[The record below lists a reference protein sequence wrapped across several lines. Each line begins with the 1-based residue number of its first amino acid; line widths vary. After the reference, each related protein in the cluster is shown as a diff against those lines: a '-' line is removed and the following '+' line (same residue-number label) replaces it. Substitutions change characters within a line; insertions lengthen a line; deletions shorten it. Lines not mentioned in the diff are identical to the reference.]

1 MRNLLNM
8 RKFVSSFVLLRQINT
23 LIGGSFHKI
32 SWLPRAKCENQLYN
46 NLINDFTKLQFYN
59 TTSKAEVITKNEN
72 NGNIKCSK
80 EKLISQMNFL
90 SEEHARPYYKLPMN
104 TLLHIYQTTKN
115 DSMNGFCNNRL
126 YYIADKIKCS
136 PSELSERLA
145 KRTFVY
151 TLSFQWLEN
160 SLRTLL
166 EMGVSTDRILR
177 DLWVLK
183 YKHETIRERLQRVKD
198 MGIETLYP
206 WMVRCKQDIMNRYI
220 KISQDTKNILGG
232 NKSTQI
238 YLADRLNTTP
248 EAVAEICTR
257 IPALKTIRVTKVK
270 HFLDF
275 LISEGF
281 QPEDIAN
288 KPRVLV
294 ASPNTVKQRLEKLRK
309 LGFTEINL
317 NVLCKSRKD
326 FKKYYESIEALWM
339 ENKLSKN

>member
-1 MRNLLNM
+1 MHNLLKM
-8 RKFVSSFVLLRQINT
+8 RKYFSSFVLLRQMNT
-23 LIGGSFHKI
+23 LTCGRSHKI
-32 SWLPRAKCENQLYN
+32 SWLPRAKCENKLYN
-46 NLINDFTKLQFYN
+46 NLINNFNKLQFYN
-59 TTSKAEVITKNEN
+59 TTSKAEVKTKNEN
-72 NGNIKCSK
+72 NDNFEYSK
-80 EKLISQMNFL
+80 EKLISQMNFT
-90 SEEHARPYYKLPMN
+90 SEEHARPYYKLPVK

-115 DSMNGFCNNRL
+115 DSKNGFCNNRL
-126 YYIADKIKCS
+126 YYIANKIKCS

-151 TLSFQWLEN
+151 SLSFEWLEN
-160 SLRTLL
+160 SLETLL

-220 KISQDTKNILGG
+220 KISQDTKNILGR

-248 EAVAEICTR
+248 EAVEEICTR

-288 KPRVLV
+288 KPRVLA
-294 ASPNTVKQRLEKLRK
+294 ASPDTVKQRLEKLRK
-309 LGFTEINL
+309 LGLTEINL

-326 FKKYYESIEALWM
+326 FKKYYESIEALHM
-339 ENKLSKN
+339 ENKL

>member
-1 MRNLLNM
+1 MHNLLKM
-8 RKFVSSFVLLRQINT
+8 RKSFSFVLLRQINT
-23 LIGGSFHKI
+23 LTCGRSYKI
-32 SWLPRAKCENQLYN
+32 SWLPRAKCENELYN
-46 NLINDFTKLQFYN
+46 NLINNFNKLQFYN
-59 TTSKAEVITKNEN
+59 TTSKAEVKTKNEN
-72 NGNIKCSK
+72 NDNFEYSK
-80 EKLISQMNFL
+80 EKLISQMNFS
-90 SEEHARPYYKLPMN
+90 SEEHARPYYKLPVK

-115 DSMNGFCNNRL
+115 DSKNGFCNNRL
-126 YYIADKIKCS
+126 YYIANKIKCS

-151 TLSFQWLEN
+151 SLSFEWLEN
-160 SLRTLL
+160 SLETLL
-166 EMGVSTDRILR
+166 KMGVSTDRILR

-220 KISQDTKNILGG
+220 KISQDTKNILGR

-288 KPRVLV
+288 KPRVLA
-294 ASPNTVKQRLEKLRK
+294 ASPDTVKLRLEKLRK
-309 LGFTEINL
+309 LGLTEINL

-326 FKKYYESIEALWM
+326 FKKYYESIEALHM
-339 ENKLSKN
+339 ENKL